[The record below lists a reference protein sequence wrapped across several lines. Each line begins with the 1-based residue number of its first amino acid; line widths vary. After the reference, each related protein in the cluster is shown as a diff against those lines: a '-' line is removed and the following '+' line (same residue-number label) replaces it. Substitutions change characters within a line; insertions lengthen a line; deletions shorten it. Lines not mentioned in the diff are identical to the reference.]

1 MSRLHEKFQVARGQ
15 HEQQLAEMAA
25 LREEERQKANLD
37 KETLRSDMERALRDL
52 QRSHQQE
59 KETAEDKV
67 NYLEMLV
74 WEFSSELIFN
84 SF

>member
-74 WEFSSELIFN
+74 WEFSSELIFY

>member
-37 KETLRSDMERALRDL
+37 KETLCSDMERALRDL

-74 WEFSSELIFN
+74 WEFSSELIFY